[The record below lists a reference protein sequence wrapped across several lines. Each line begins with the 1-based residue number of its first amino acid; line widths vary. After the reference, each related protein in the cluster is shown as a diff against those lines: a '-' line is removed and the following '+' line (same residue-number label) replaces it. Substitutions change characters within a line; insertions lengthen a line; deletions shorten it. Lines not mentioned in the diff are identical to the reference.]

1 MNHEPEQPNRPD
13 LSDDDALL
21 AQLGLALDE
30 TDPVPADAVDVAK
43 AVFDL
48 GNADAELAELVFDSL
63 LDEAL
68 VVMRTDTLAGEA
80 RTLGFAAGAHRVDIE
95 LSADGTTLLGQL
107 APAERTRVEL
117 ETTSGSH
124 ATDSD
129 ELGRF
134 RFSVERGSLRLR
146 VVTEDGLIVTT
157 PWIIW

>member
-1 MNHEPEQPNRPD
+1 MNDEPDRPD
-13 LSDDDALL
+13 LHDDDELL

-30 TDPVPADAVDVAK
+30 TDPVPDDALAVAR

-63 LDEAL
+63 LDEAQ
-68 VVMRTDTLAGEA
+68 VVMRTDTLTGEA
-80 RTLGFAAGAHRVDIE
+80 RTLGFAAGGHRVDIE

-117 ETTSGSH
+117 ETTAGSRQ
-124 ATDSD
+124 TESD
-129 ELGRF
+129 DLGRF
-134 RFSVERGSLRLR
+134 RFTVERGSLRLR

>member
-1 MNHEPEQPNRPD
+1 MNHEPEHPD
-13 LSDDDALL
+13 LHDDDELL

-30 TDPVPADAVDVAK
+30 TDPVPDDALAVAK

-68 VVMRTDTLAGEA
+68 VVMRTDTLVGEA
-80 RTLGFAAGAHRVDIE
+80 RTLGFAAGHHRVDIE

-117 ETTSGSH
+117 ETTSGSRQ
-124 ATDSD
+124 AESD
-129 ELGRF
+129 DLGRF
-134 RFSVERGSLRLR
+134 RFTVERGSLRLR
-146 VVTEDGLIVTT
+146 VITEDGLIVTT

>member
-1 MNHEPEQPNRPD
+1 MNHEPDRPD
-13 LSDDDALL
+13 LHDDDELL

-30 TDPVPADAVDVAK
+30 TDPVPSDAIEVAK

-68 VVMRTDTLAGEA
+68 VVMRSDTLVDEA
-80 RTLGFAAGAHRVDIE
+80 RTLSFAIGNHRVDIE

-107 APAERTRVEL
+107 NPAERTRVEL
-117 ETTSGSH
+117 ETTSGSRE
-124 ATDSD
+124 AEADD
-129 ELGRF
+129 LGRF
-134 RFSVERGSLRLR
+134 RFTVERGSLRLR
-146 VVTEDGLIVTT
+146 VVTTDGLIVTT

>member
-1 MNHEPEQPNRPD
+1 MNHEPDRPD
-13 LSDDDALL
+13 LHDDDELL

-30 TDPVPADAVDVAK
+30 TDPVPRDAIDVAK

-68 VVMRTDTLAGEA
+68 VVMRSDTLVDEA
-80 RTLGFAAGAHRVDIE
+80 RTLSFAIGNHRVDIE

-107 APAERTRVEL
+107 NPAERTRVEL
-117 ETTSGSH
+117 ETTSGSRE
-124 ATDSD
+124 AEADD
-129 ELGRF
+129 LGRF
-134 RFSVERGSLRLR
+134 RFTVERGSLRLR
-146 VVTEDGLIVTT
+146 VVTTDGLIVTT

>member
-1 MNHEPEQPNRPD
+1 MNHEPDRPD
-13 LSDDDALL
+13 LHDDDELL

-30 TDPVPADAVDVAK
+30 TDPVPRDAIDVAK

-68 VVMRTDTLAGEA
+68 VVMRSDTLVDEA
-80 RTLGFAAGAHRVDIE
+80 RTLSFAIGNHRVDIE

-107 APAERTRVEL
+107 HPAERTRVEL
-117 ETTSGSH
+117 ETTSGSRE
-124 ATDSD
+124 AEADD
-129 ELGRF
+129 LGRF
-134 RFSVERGSLRLR
+134 RFTVERGSLRLR
-146 VVTEDGLIVTT
+146 VVTTDGLIVTT